1 MAYDDKEVVM
11 YKILAYLYE
20 CNKAGKEPEF
30 LDYCAGGALVKTNQV
45 YWNQI
50 MKELIDR
57 GYVRGFL
64 TRGTKDRLLI
74 QQDYP
79 QVTFAGRT
87 FLKENSRMNEAKAF
101 LGDAFEKVLTA
112 TVEALVASARI

>member
-1 MAYDDKEVVM
+1 MAYDDMEVVM